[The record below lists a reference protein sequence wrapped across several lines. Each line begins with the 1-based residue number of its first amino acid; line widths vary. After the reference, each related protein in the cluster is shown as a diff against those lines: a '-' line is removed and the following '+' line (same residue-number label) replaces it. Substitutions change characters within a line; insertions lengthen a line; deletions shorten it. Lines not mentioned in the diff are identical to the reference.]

1 MEMLAREEANVRTAI
16 QWAVEAD
23 HCDVAAVM
31 VDAFHHYLRH
41 SARLRELDRW
51 LAWLAEMATQTKFS
65 ELAAAVE
72 QERAQLLFTQGYTAE
87 AIRKL
92 EALIE
97 RLRHTTEFAPA
108 FQLAH
113 AQMELGRIYTDAGH
127 ADRAIPLLT
136 DAVSAWEQLVKQA
149 ANLSPSETLDDLFK
163 SDEQEVKLRRETC
176 VQPLVNLVATISD
189 LANALRKAGRL
200 NDALS
205 RAEQVVKISRTIRLL
220 PLPPR

>member
-1 MEMLAREEANVRTAI
+1 
-16 QWAVEAD
+16 
-23 HCDVAAVM
+23 
-31 VDAFHHYLRH
+31 
-41 SARLRELDRW
+41 

-65 ELAAAVE
+65 EVAAVVE
-72 QERAQLLFTQGYTAE
+72 QEWAQLLFTQGHTAE

-97 RLRHTTEFAPA
+97 RLHHTTEFDPA

-113 AQMELGRIYTDAGH
+113 AQLELGRIYTDAGH
-127 ADRAIPLLT
+127 AERAIPVLT
-136 DAVSAWEQLVKQA
+136 EAVSAWEQLVKQA

-163 SDEQEVKLRRETC
+163 SDEPEAKLRRETC
-176 VQPLVNLVATISD
+176 VPQLVNLTATISD
-189 LANALRKAGRL
+189 LANALKKAGHL
-200 NDALS
+200 GEALS